1 MMNNNTMA
9 PDRQA
14 VLNQFLASVE
24 RRAFRMAQ
32 IATGSTDDA
41 LDIVQDSMLTLVRK
55 YSSKT
60 ESDWGPL
67 FHTIL
72 QSRIRDWYRR
82 SSVRN
87 KLRSWLHGDND
98 DESDPLDKLPDP
110 HGKSPEQRLY
120 LDHAIDALSAALHA
134 LPLRQQQ
141 AFLLRNWEDMDV
153 TQTAKAMGVTTGS
166 VKTHYSRAVHSLR
179 ATLEGHVDD

>member
-1 MMNNNTMA
+1 MA

-14 VLNQFLASVE
+14 ALNRFLANVE

-32 IATGSTDDA
+32 IATGNTDDA
-41 LDIVQDSMLTLVRK
+41 MDVVQDTMMTLVKK
-55 YSSKT
+55 YSDKS
-60 ESDWGPL
+60 EAEWGPL
-67 FHTIL
+67 FQTIL

-87 KLRSWLHGDND
+87 RLRSWLHWD
-98 DESDPLDKLPDP
+98 DDATDPLDSLPDP
-110 HGKSPEQRLY
+110 HGKTPEQRLH
-120 LDHAIDALSAALHA
+120 LDHATDALSTALHA

-141 AFLLRNWEDMDV
+141 AFLLRNWEDLDV
-153 TQTAKAMGVTTGS
+153 AQTAKAMGCTPGT

-179 ATLEGHVDD
+179 TTLEHHHDE